1 MLCCCAAQAHDESAH
16 MIVIGVD
23 GVKNF
28 IKGKVTGWG
37 SVSDRIVRN
46 TKISVAC
53 MQEKGVLYM

>member
-1 MLCCCAAQAHDESAH
+1 